1 MKKTKTFEQI
11 KILLAFFAL
20 IISFSYVKESL
31 KLAIFLIF
39 SLVFIIFSILYAKSK
54 EFDSLNEV
62 MKFFLC
68 FLNLTSLVY
77 FIEKL
82 TKTSYFD
89 SVNKIIYEPL
99 FEKGINTRIFLLAI
113 FVASTILLVV
123 ISRLSLGEDYGE
135 ERQ

>member
-1 MKKTKTFEQI
+1 LKKTKTFEQI

-99 FEKGINTRIFLLAI
+99 FEKGINTSIFLLAI